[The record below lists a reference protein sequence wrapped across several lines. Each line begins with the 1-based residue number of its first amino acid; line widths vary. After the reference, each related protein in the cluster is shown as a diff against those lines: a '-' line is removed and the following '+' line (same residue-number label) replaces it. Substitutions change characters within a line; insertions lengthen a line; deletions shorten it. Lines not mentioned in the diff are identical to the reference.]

1 MNGSD
6 ATSEGV
12 QKPPPVAS
20 AANGENG
27 DSADAAKKRKKD
39 GLKPIITTEGQQAGY
54 VGADFICL

>member
-20 AANGENG
+20 AADGENG
-27 DSADAAKKRKKD
+27 NSADAAKKRKKD
-39 GLKPIITTEGQQAGY
+39 GLKPIITTEGQQAGQ
-54 VGADFICL
+54 